1 MFLTFLF
8 IVYEFVDKCASKCRT
23 CVSSV
28 RNQKWNL
35 TPAPMLS
42 VDIPV
47 RLLCSVA
54 SLCSGS
60 EPSMYPIDALMP
72 TCSATRYSIPKCR
85 LYPRP
90 YIEPDTPV
98 ADSL

>member
-8 IVYEFVDKCASKCRT
+8 IVYEFVDKCSGKCLT

-54 SLCSGS
+54 SLVYFPVLFFIIKVCCVLCFFYDTMCVFLFLS
-60 EPSMYPIDALMP
+60 
-72 TCSATRYSIPKCR
+72 
-85 LYPRP
+85 
-90 YIEPDTPV
+90 YI
-98 ADSL
+98 